1 MTKSM
6 FLKRLWILTITFF
19 VCAAPLLA
27 QFRSSIEGTVSDA
40 SGAVLADVSVE
51 LTNTATGITQ
61 TVQTS
66 TAGVFR
72 FPTLPPGTYT
82 LKASKQGF
90 QSLSQENVSLLAQ
103 ESRTVPF
110 VLKVGSVQETVTVTS
125 EAAAIQLA
133 ESKIGADISAKE
145 ITELPLS
152 GRNVFN
158 MVSFTPGVTGVGQAS
173 GGAFD
178 NSVFSLVNGGNT
190 NANGQRGDANAF
202 YLDNTFATSN
212 PDPGVYNLTP
222 NPDSIEEF
230 HVSVND
236 YSAEYGHSGGL
247 VIQAVTKS
255 GSNKLHG
262 SLFEYHTDN
271 KLTSRNE
278 FQNTK
283 DPLTGRYFPVSRRN
297 EFGGAVGGPI
307 QKDKM
312 FFFFSWDQ
320 LISAQATTIQQTVED
335 PDFVNFMKTNF
346 PNNLSTH
353 LMTTYPASIQGVV
366 PGSVLT
372 VNDLY
377 KDPTT
382 GQPLCA
388 TLGPPVAGMPCNLN
402 LVETTTD
409 SFAPKNNGL
418 QWNVRIDRYF
428 RDSKD
433 RVNGNYFR
441 KTPNTITANVRP
453 AFANPNAFAGITN
466 YANLDWTHTFSNTMV
481 NDAAFGITRISGLG
495 TCNQCQVPPI
505 GIDAIAAGFGN
516 GFAPAEFIQND
527 FHWRDVLSFTHGK
540 HNFKAGLE
548 IFRDQENDLF
558 NGPQLRPSY
567 QFSNNSPTGKINSI
581 FDFANDQPTSETN
594 INFDLRTG
602 GPAFQDVGYRSTTFG
617 YFLQDDYKVKSNL
630 SINAGIRWDFSSNP
644 NEITGRMTNIILGS
658 GTNLFNQVQGASVQ
672 IVPDLLKTHRIGYFA
687 PRLGFAW
694 DPTKQGKL
702 SIRGGMGVFYN
713 RWPNKVWSD
722 PTRGNPPFEAGTGAF
737 LGTAGPQPA
746 YGLCQTADQPFNCVI
761 PTGLPIGL
769 NARGGALDNSSSIGG
784 TIPDLKYSYNIGR
797 FLGAQYAITP
807 NWVVEGNYTGSHD
820 VHLYVNTDRNR
831 CFGCFDPVT
840 GSRIGL
846 QPNPFFVSV
855 NLTDNSGWSY
865 HNGGTFSLLHRF
877 SKGSTFQVAY
887 TFGSTTSNVD
897 APTPGHD
904 SSFATVYNPYDPNF
918 QKGPAAFDIKQALTM
933 HGVWELPRLSNMNA
947 FTRGFLGGWQL
958 TGSASFQGGYPYTVQ
973 DCNHSPDGGVT
984 CVLPNVT
991 ASAKGKTCDRSQFL
1005 TGCLDAAAFSLP
1017 CAVNANNRL
1026 DCTSGVWEGDTGRNS
1041 FRGPGY
1047 ANVDFSTMKYFQIP
1061 WFTHEGARLQ
1071 IRGEFFN
1078 LFNRVNLN
1086 TVNNDLALVAGTST
1100 NPNFTKAQGV
1110 YNPRTIQ
1117 IGARIEF

>member
-1 MTKSM
+1 MRFCISKGLCLLAVSVALLST
-6 FLKRLWILTITFF
+6 
-19 VCAAPLLA
+19 PLFA

-40 SGAVLADVSVE
+40 SGAVVPEAQVVLANTETGVSQ
-51 LTNTATGITQ
+51 TAQSNSSG
-61 TVQTS
+61 S
-66 TAGVFR
+66 FR
-72 FPTLPPGTYT
+72 FPSLGPGKYKLT
-82 LKASKQGF
+82 ASKAGF
-90 QSLSQENVSLLAQ
+90 QTLNQENITLQA
-103 ESRTVPF
+103 EEIRTVPL
-110 VLKVGSVQETVTVTS
+110 VLKVGQTQETVTVTA
-125 EAAAIQLA
+125 ETAAIQLA
-133 ESKIGADISAKE
+133 ESKIGADISSKE
-145 ITELPLS
+145 ISELPMT

-158 MVSFTPGVTGVGQAS
+158 LVSLTPGVTGVGQAS

-222 NPDSIEEF
+222 NPDSIAEF

-255 GSNKLHG
+255 GTNQLHG
-262 SLFEYHTDN
+262 SLFEYHTNND
-271 KLTSRNE
+271 LTARNE

-297 EFGGAVGGPI
+297 EFGGSIGGPI

-320 LISAQATTIQQTVED
+320 LISAQATTIQQSVEH
-335 PDFVNFMKTNF
+335 PDFVNFMKANF
-346 PNNLSTH
+346 PNNLSTQ
-353 LMTTYPASIQGVV
+353 LLTKYPASIQAVV

-382 GQPLCA
+382 GAPLCA

-433 RVNGNYFR
+433 RVNGNFFR

-453 AFANPNAFAGITN
+453 AFANPNSFAGITN
-466 YANLDWTHTFSNTMV
+466 YANLDWTHTFSPTMV
-481 NDAAFGITRISGLG
+481 NDAAFGLTRISGLG

-505 GIDAIAAGFGN
+505 GIDSIAAGFGN

-540 HNFKAGLE
+540 HGFKAGLE
-548 IFRDQENDLF
+548 VFRDQENDLF

-567 QFSNNSPTGKINSI
+567 QFSNNSATGKINSI
-581 FDFANDQPTSETN
+581 FDFANDQPASEGN

-602 GPAFQDVGYRSTTFG
+602 GPAFQDVGYRSTTYGF
-617 YFLQDDYKVKSNL
+617 FLQDDYKVKSNL

-644 NEITGRMTNIILGS
+644 NEVNDRMTNIILGS
-658 GTNLFNQVQGASVQ
+658 GSSLLQQVQGASVQ
-672 IVPDLLKTHRIGYFA
+672 VVPNLFKTHRIGYFA

-702 SIRGGMGVFYN
+702 SIRGGMGVFFN

-722 PTRGNPPFEAGTGAF
+722 PTRGNPPFEAGTSATLGA
-737 LGTAGPQPA
+737 AGPQPA
-746 YGLCQTADQPFNCVI
+746 YGLCALATNPFNCTI
-761 PTGLPIGL
+761 PTGLPIGV

-784 TIPDLKYSYNIGR
+784 TIPDLRNSYNIGR
-797 FLGAQYAITP
+797 FLGVQYALTP
-807 NWVVEGNYTGSHD
+807 SWVFEGNYTGSHD
-820 VHLYVNTDRNR
+820 VHLYVNTDMNR
-831 CFGCFDPVT
+831 CFGCFDPVS
-840 GSRIGL
+840 GSRIGF
-846 QPNPFFVSV
+846 QPNPFFVAI
-855 NLTDNSGWSY
+855 NLTNNAGWSY
-865 HNGGTFSLLHRF
+865 HNGGTFSVLHRF
-877 SKGSTFQVAY
+877 SKGSTFQAAY
-887 TFGSTTSNVD
+887 TFGRTISNVD

-904 SSFATVYNPYDPNF
+904 SSFGTVYYPYDPSL
-918 QKGPAAFDIKQALTM
+918 QKGPAAFDVPQALTL
-933 HGVWELPRLSNMNA
+933 HGVWELPRLADANGI
-947 FTRGFLGGWQL
+947 TRGVLGGWQL

-984 CVLPNVT
+984 CDLPNVT
-991 ASAKGKTCDRSQFL
+991 AAAKGKNCDRSQFL
-1005 TGCLDAAAFSLP
+1005 NGCLDPTGFSLP

-1026 DCTSGVWEGDTGRNS
+1026 DCTNGIWEGNSGRNI

-1086 TVNNDLALVAGTST
+1086 TVSTDLALVAGAST
-1100 NPNFTKAQGV
+1100 NPTFSRATGV

>member
-1 MTKSM
+1 M
-6 FLKRLWILTITFF
+6 
-19 VCAAPLLA
+19 A

-51 LTNTATGITQ
+51 LTNTATGISQ
-61 TVQTS
+61 IVQTS
-66 TAGVFR
+66 SSGVFR

-82 LKASKQGF
+82 IKAAKPGF
-90 QSLSQENVSLLAQ
+90 QTLTQENVSLLAQ
-103 ESRTVPF
+103 ETRTVPM
-110 VLKVGSVQETVTVTS
+110 VMKVGQVQETVTVTS

-145 ITELPLS
+145 ITALPLS

-158 MVSFTPGVTGVGQAS
+158 MVSLTPGVTGVGQAS

-212 PDPGVYNLTP
+212 PDPGVYNLSP

-255 GSNKLHG
+255 GSNRLHG
-262 SLFEYHTDN
+262 SLFEYHNDN
-271 KLTSRNE
+271 ILTARNE

-297 EFGGAVGGPI
+297 EFGGSIGGPI

-320 LISAQATTIQQTVED
+320 LISAQATTIQQTVES

-353 LMTTYPASIQGVV
+353 LLTTYPASIQAVV

-382 GQPLCA
+382 GAPLCG
-388 TLGPPVAGMPCNLN
+388 TLGPPVAGMPCDLN

-428 RDSKD
+428 RNSRD

-441 KTPNTITANVRP
+441 KTPDTVSANVRP
-453 AFANPNAFAGITN
+453 AFANLNAFAGITN

-505 GIDAIAAGFGN
+505 GIDAIQAGFGN

-581 FDFANDQPTSETN
+581 FDFANDQPTSENN

-602 GPAFQDVGYRSTTFG
+602 GPAFQDVGYRSTTYG
-617 YFLQDDYKVKSNL
+617 YFLQDDIKVKSNL

-644 NEITGRMTNIILGS
+644 NEITGRMTNIILPTGS
-658 GTNLFNQVQGASVQ
+658 NLFTQVQGASVQ

-722 PTRGNPPFEAGTGAF
+722 PTRGPIHPSRPAPALFWVRQAHSLFTDCAKPTSVPSTAPSLAG
-737 LGTAGPQPA
+737 
-746 YGLCQTADQPFNCVI
+746 Y
-761 PTGLPIGL
+761 
-769 NARGGALDNSSSIGG
+769 
-784 TIPDLKYSYNIGR
+784 
-797 FLGAQYAITP
+797 
-807 NWVVEGNYTGSHD
+807 
-820 VHLYVNTDRNR
+820 
-831 CFGCFDPVT
+831 
-840 GSRIGL
+840 
-846 QPNPFFVSV
+846 
-855 NLTDNSGWSY
+855 
-865 HNGGTFSLLHRF
+865 
-877 SKGSTFQVAY
+877 
-887 TFGSTTSNVD
+887 
-897 APTPGHD
+897 
-904 SSFATVYNPYDPNF
+904 
-918 QKGPAAFDIKQALTM
+918 
-933 HGVWELPRLSNMNA
+933 
-947 FTRGFLGGWQL
+947 
-958 TGSASFQGGYPYTVQ
+958 
-973 DCNHSPDGGVT
+973 
-984 CVLPNVT
+984 
-991 ASAKGKTCDRSQFL
+991 RS
-1005 TGCLDAAAFSLP
+1005 D
-1017 CAVNANNRL
+1017 
-1026 DCTSGVWEGDTGRNS
+1026 
-1041 FRGPGY
+1041 
-1047 ANVDFSTMKYFQIP
+1047 
-1061 WFTHEGARLQ
+1061 
-1071 IRGEFFN
+1071 
-1078 LFNRVNLN
+1078 
-1086 TVNNDLALVAGTST
+1086 
-1100 NPNFTKAQGV
+1100 
-1110 YNPRTIQ
+1110 
-1117 IGARIEF
+1117 

>member
-1 MTKSM
+1 M
-6 FLKRLWILTITFF
+6 
-19 VCAAPLLA
+19 A

-51 LTNTATGITQ
+51 LTNTATGISQ

-66 TAGVFR
+66 SSGVFR

-82 LKASKQGF
+82 IKAAKPGF
-90 QSLSQENVSLLAQ
+90 QTLTQENVSLLAQ
-103 ESRTVPF
+103 ETRTVPM
-110 VLKVGSVQETVTVTS
+110 VMKVGQVQETVTVTS

-145 ITELPLS
+145 ITALPLS

-158 MVSFTPGVTGVGQAS
+158 MVSLTPGVTGVGQAS

-212 PDPGVYNLTP
+212 PDPGVYNLSP

-255 GSNKLHG
+255 GSNRLHG
-262 SLFEYHTDN
+262 SLFEYHNDN
-271 KLTSRNE
+271 ILTARNE

-297 EFGGAVGGPI
+297 EFGGSVGGPI

-320 LISAQATTIQQTVED
+320 LISAQATTIQQTVEH

-353 LMTTYPASIQGVV
+353 LLTTYPASIQAVV

-382 GQPLCA
+382 GAPLCG

-428 RDSKD
+428 RNSKD

-441 KTPNTITANVRP
+441 KTPNTVSANVRP
-453 AFANPNAFAGITN
+453 AFANLNAFAGITN

-505 GIDAIAAGFGN
+505 GIDAIQAGFGN

-581 FDFANDQPTSETN
+581 FDFANDQPASENN

-602 GPAFQDVGYRSTTFG
+602 GPAFQDVGYRSTTYG
-617 YFLQDDYKVKSNL
+617 YFLQDDIKVKSNL

-644 NEITGRMTNIILGS
+644 NEITGRMTNIILPTGS
-658 GTNLFNQVQGASVQ
+658 NLFTQVQGASVQ
-672 IVPDLLKTHRIGYFA
+672 IVPEPAQDSSHRLLRSASGFCMGSDQARQAEYSRRNGCVLTIAGPTRCGAIRRGAIHPSRQEPALFWALQAHNLPTGCAKPTSIPSTAPSLAGCRSGSTREAGRRTTRPQSAAPSRISSIPTTLEDF
-687 PRLGFAW
+687 LGF
-694 DPTKQGKL
+694 
-702 SIRGGMGVFYN
+702 
-713 RWPNKVWSD
+713 
-722 PTRGNPPFEAGTGAF
+722 
-737 LGTAGPQPA
+737 
-746 YGLCQTADQPFNCVI
+746 
-761 PTGLPIGL
+761 
-769 NARGGALDNSSSIGG
+769 
-784 TIPDLKYSYNIGR
+784 
-797 FLGAQYAITP
+797 
-807 NWVVEGNYTGSHD
+807 
-820 VHLYVNTDRNR
+820 
-831 CFGCFDPVT
+831 
-840 GSRIGL
+840 
-846 QPNPFFVSV
+846 
-855 NLTDNSGWSY
+855 
-865 HNGGTFSLLHRF
+865 
-877 SKGSTFQVAY
+877 ST
-887 TFGSTTSNVD
+887 
-897 APTPGHD
+897 
-904 SSFATVYNPYDPNF
+904 
-918 QKGPAAFDIKQALTM
+918 L
-933 HGVWELPRLSNMNA
+933 
-947 FTRGFLGGWQL
+947 
-958 TGSASFQGGYPYTVQ
+958 
-973 DCNHSPDGGVT
+973 
-984 CVLPNVT
+984 
-991 ASAKGKTCDRSQFL
+991 
-1005 TGCLDAAAFSLP
+1005 
-1017 CAVNANNRL
+1017 
-1026 DCTSGVWEGDTGRNS
+1026 
-1041 FRGPGY
+1041 
-1047 ANVDFSTMKYFQIP
+1047 
-1061 WFTHEGARLQ
+1061 
-1071 IRGEFFN
+1071 
-1078 LFNRVNLN
+1078 
-1086 TVNNDLALVAGTST
+1086 
-1100 NPNFTKAQGV
+1100 
-1110 YNPRTIQ
+1110 
-1117 IGARIEF
+1117 

>member
-1 MTKSM
+1 MTKLR
-6 FLKRLWILTITFF
+6 FLNRLWVVAVLISVSTT
-19 VCAAPLLA
+19 PLLA
-27 QFRSSIEGTVSDA
+27 QFRSSIEGTVTDA
-40 SGAVLADVSVE
+40 SGAVLSDVN
-51 LTNTATGITQ
+51 LMLINTATGVSQIAQ
-61 TVQTS
+61 S
-66 TAGVFR
+66 NAEGYFR
-72 FPTLPPGTYT
+72 FPTLPPGSYKLTAT
-82 LKASKQGF
+82 KPGF
-90 QSLSQENVSLLAQ
+90 QTLNQENVSLLAQ
-103 ESRTVPF
+103 ETRTVPM
-110 VLKVGSVQETVTVTS
+110 VMKVGQVQETVTVTS

-145 ITELPLS
+145 ISELPLT

-158 MVSFTPGVTGVGQAS
+158 VVSLTPGVTGVGQAS

-190 NANGQRGDANAF
+190 NANGQRGDANSF
-202 YLDNTFATSN
+202 YLDNTYATSN

-222 NPDSIEEF
+222 NPESIQEF

-236 YSAEYGHSGGL
+236 YSAEYGHSSGL
-247 VIQAVTKS
+247 LIQAVTKS

-271 KLTSRNE
+271 KLTSRNY
-278 FQNTK
+278 FQNTP
-283 DPLTGRYFPVSRRN
+283 DPITGRILPVSRRN
-297 EFGGAVGGPI
+297 EFGGSVGGPI

-320 LISAQATTIQQTVED
+320 LISAQATAIPATVET
-335 PDFVNFMKTNF
+335 PDFVNFMKSNF
-346 PNNLSTH
+346 PNNLATQ
-353 LMTTYPASIQGVV
+353 LLTKYPATIQSVN
-366 PGSVLT
+366 PGSTKT
-372 VNDLY
+372 VQDL
-377 KDPTT
+377 DPN
-382 GQPLCA
+382 CA
-388 TLGPPVAGMPCNLN
+388 TTAPVAGIPCNLAV
-402 LVETTTD
+402 LESVTD
-409 SFAPKNNGL
+409 SFAPKNDGL

-433 RVNGNYFR
+433 RVNGNFFR

-505 GIDAIAAGFGN
+505 GVSSLVNAGFGN

-558 NGPQLRPSY
+558 NGPQLRPTY
-567 QFSNNSPTGKINSI
+567 GFSNNSPTGNINSI
-581 FDFANDQPTSETN
+581 FDFANDQPASETN

-602 GPAFQDVGYRSTTFG
+602 GPAFQDVGYRSTTYG
-617 YFLQDDYKVKSNL
+617 YFLQDDFKLKSNL

-644 NEITGRMTNIILGS
+644 NEVNGRMTNIILPSGS
-658 GTNLFNQVQGASVQ
+658 NLFQQVQGASVQ
-672 IVPDLLKTHRIGYFA
+672 IVPNLLQTHRIGYFA

-702 SIRGGMGVFYN
+702 SIRGGMGVFFN

-737 LGTAGPQPA
+737 LGASGPQPA
-746 YGLCQTADQPFNCVI
+746 YGLCQSATNPFNCVI
-761 PTGLPIGL
+761 PGGLPIGL

-784 TIPDLKYSYNIGR
+784 TIGDLKSSYNIGR
-797 FLGAQYAITP
+797 FVGVQYALTS
-807 NWVVEGNYTGSHD
+807 NWVLEGNYTGSHD
-820 VHLYVNTDRNR
+820 VHLYVNADRNR
-831 CFGCFDPVT
+831 CLGCFDPVT
-840 GSRIGL
+840 GSRIGF
-846 QPNPFFVSV
+846 QPNPFFVGV

-865 HNGGTFSLLHRF
+865 HNGGTLSVLHRF
-877 SKGSTFQVAY
+877 SKGSTFQAAY

-918 QKGPAAFDIKQALTM
+918 QKGPASFDIARALTF
-933 HGVWELPRLSNMNA
+933 HGVWELPKLGNLNA
-947 FTRGFLGGWQL
+947 ITRGFLGGWQL
-958 TGSASFQGGYPYTVQ
+958 TGSASFQSGYPYTIQ

-984 CVLPNVT
+984 CDLPNVT
-991 ASAKGKTCDRSQFL
+991 SAAKGKTCDRTGFL
-1005 TGCLDAAAFSLP
+1005 NGCLDSTAFSLP
-1017 CAVNANNRL
+1017 CGLNADGRL
-1026 DCTSGVWEGDTGRNS
+1026 DCPSGTWEGNVGRNS

-1047 ANVDFSTMKYFQIP
+1047 ANVDFSTMKYYSIP

-1078 LFNRVNLN
+1078 LFNRVNLQPISN
-1086 TVNNDLALVAGTST
+1086 TAANGFGVGTGEDMGAGNFGKALAA
-1100 NPNFTKAQGV
+1100 